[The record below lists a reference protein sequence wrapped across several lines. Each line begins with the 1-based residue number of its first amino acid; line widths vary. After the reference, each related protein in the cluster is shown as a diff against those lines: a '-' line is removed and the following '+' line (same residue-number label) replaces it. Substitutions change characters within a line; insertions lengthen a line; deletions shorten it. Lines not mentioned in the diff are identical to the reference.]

1 MNNLLNYAC
10 AVSSLTGIHNTF
22 IEKYMLNANGS
33 FVKVYLFLA
42 KCIQARE
49 SFSISSLAD
58 RMESTEND
66 IIRALNYWEKKELI
80 QITKNT
86 DGVITGLFLTD
97 PDRPGTSS
105 VFASTPVE
113 TAASPTAQAV
123 SPQPNPSDMQ
133 EVLPASRKPATAS
146 TSAHGQQLQ
155 YSFCVSDEQRRALA
169 SDDSL
174 EMLLKVVSTFYGR
187 PLRPNETQT
196 IIYLYS
202 ELHFSEELIIHLY
215 EHCVELGK
223 TKNSYVQKVA
233 ISWHEKQVKNVEDA
247 RNVSANFNA
256 GYNQV
261 SRAFALG
268 RALSPA
274 EIRYVDRWL
283 DEWGMD
289 LSVILEAC
297 NRTILKLQHGDF
309 KYCDGVLDKWH
320 KENVRTL
327 QDIQEADERY
337 ERKRS
342 AQRSAQSA
350 SQTTQKRPPYH
361 NFSQHGLSS
370 DEADSL
376 EKKLLHA
383 N

>member
-1 MNNLLNYAC
+1 MNNLLNCSC
-10 AVSSLTGIHNTF
+10 AVSTLTGIHNTF

-80 QITKNT
+80 QITKST
-86 DGVITGLFLTD
+86 DGVITGLCLTD
-97 PDRPGTSS
+97 PDRPGAGA
-105 VFASTPVE
+105 VFASAPAAAAAVATQ
-113 TAASPTAQAV
+113 TAPA
-123 SPQPNPSDMQ
+123 QPNPSDMQ
-133 EVLPASRKPATAS
+133 EVLPAPQEPAAPS
-146 TSAHGQQLQ
+146 TPGHSQQRQ

-215 EHCVELGK
+215 EYCVELGK

-233 ISWHEKQVKNVEDA
+233 IDWHEKQVRNVEDA

-268 RALSPA
+268 RALSPV
-274 EIRYVDRWL
+274 ETRYVDRWL

-320 KENVRTL
+320 KGNVRTL

-337 ERKRS
+337 ERRKS
-342 AQRSAQSA
+342 AQHSVQPA
-350 SQTTQKRPPYH
+350 SQTPSKRTPYH

-370 DEADSL
+370 EEADSL